1 MSFQRDPNHDHDCQV
16 FAAKHYALPFGA
28 VSSVYAWEKVG
39 SLLCQLA
46 RKYLKLAIFR
56 YVDDFF
62 GPERYASWAHT
73 KILHTDLCIFAT
85 AVKQCNMLQ
94 NALRA

>member
-46 RKYLKLAIFR
+46 RKYLNLAIFR

-62 GPERYASWAHT
+62 GPERYASWVHT
-73 KILHTDLCIFAT
+73 KILNTDICDFAT
-85 AVKQCNMLQ
+85 AVKQRNMLQ